1 MKIGCEAL
9 SGFKLHLGDAQVE
22 IKHGINVVEDDF
34 GKAWMA
40 LHRDSSNV
48 LPMVHD
54 GLIYEVPEDEP
65 SEAKSEPEAAEPE
78 EPESEPVAAL
88 EPEAAPE
95 PIPEPIPEAAEAPA
109 AESQASI

>member
-1 MKIGCEAL
+1 MKIVCAAL
-9 SGFKLHLGDAQVE
+9 SGFKLHLGDVQVE
-22 IKHGINVVEDDF
+22 IKHGINVVEDEF

-54 GLIYEVPEDEP
+54 GLIYEVPEDAP
-65 SEAKSEPEAAEPE
+65 SEAKSEPEVAEPE
-78 EPESEPVAAL
+78 PEPAAAL